1 MNKTTL
7 TTLILDAAII
17 LAVALFMFVIR
28 PWDKADKVEAD
39 YGPADELTIAAQEDG
54 GPVVPVVGDSEALDV
69 EPVEGIR
76 ITAPANAM
84 DKDREFTITAVDE
97 KTWEEAKKRV
107 EANGEEKMLFCFDLD
122 AGLGPDE
129 HLPGE
134 YTFSMDLK
142 KMGIPPILWD
152 YISVWWCS
160 GDERERYT
168 TWIEDGK
175 LVLQSDRNTLMEWVI
190 GAPIVLPIALY
201 VIDETRTE
209 GGLLKRFNKR
219 DDVCRLQLKNRYGDF
234 DIYYC
239 YKDTEY
245 ADRYEA
251 WKSRVGEFEQRKA
264 YLEKRADE
272 EYDRQM
278 KERYGEGA
286 IGWLKSWQNTYSKEA
301 IDRAAILAQ
310 LCDQDEKLWEIR
322 ELYSAPP
329 SVADIGNMLIAA
341 NKYLTEN
348 QQLNP
353 QYWTLDVYLVGYN
366 ELGATSGLVTDAYIK
381 KRKIVVN
388 YEKMLSARKVYERE
402 GKGEAMLLT
411 LTHELFHYRQHK
423 WSFLWGT
430 GIDYRTMETTAAY
443 LENSAAVYYLQR
455 GEIRTSPENLAKTL
469 ISGKFD
475 GGSSDFDPAPRENYE
490 VFGRDFNA
498 SINKLLE
505 DSDWA
510 ANSSYTY
517 ADLMDYL
524 HQKKGLEEHIKG
536 KFLLD
541 KYSMFE
547 THKQLYMSWFGITA
561 EKDFNAYVQG
571 FCVDNLER
579 IRKAQSDNN
588 VMTVHPELHTK
599 EYTVSP
605 NSPVIDATAE
615 KGNLIMRT
623 FDLKGKGK
631 EPFTAYIVRGKGCTA
646 EEVSFYTST
655 GSFDDDKKEG
665 LYFSAKNDNDY
676 SGAYFKPH
684 SLALP
689 FKIVALFQP
698 EKPVIKKVK
707 KDYILFDIPKPE
719 SVLLKNKYVT
729 GAKYIYRNANGEEMD
744 IYAPASKFGKKN
756 VKWKMEDAYKSD
768 FTLTVRW
775 VCERDGEVFESPESK
790 EAVYGAKP
798 VASENK
804 AEDSVKDKK
813 PKEEKKVEENVV
825 KHDSQ
830 EKLVEVK
837 EYKDNPF
844 ESIYYRVRPPKGAI
858 LNNNVPRLYNKG
870 NRELSPKYYVSNEMK
885 FTEENSEIEFSSKDE
900 EYVLSI
906 KSTQTKNNE
915 RDRADDSD
923 PILPDDTHYF
933 DLELYFKEDND
944 GLIMVSGKAKQN
956 SIFYK
961 KIYPYYHEIRKSKD
975 GSIIYKEAGAPEYKK
990 LDDGQGIRW
999 EKCTYEASYSFSEK
1013 TWVDGIMKSEFL
1025 IKDFKMK
1032 AVTKEHE
1039 FLSPNV
1045 ITLEWDEGKEEL
1057 EWNNDVLIRLKYKKE

>member
-7 TTLILDAAII
+7 TTIILDAAII

-84 DKDREFTITAVDE
+84 DKDREFIITAVDE

-107 EANGEEKMLFCFDLD
+107 EASGEGKMLFCFDLD

-381 KRKIVVN
+381 KRKVVVN

-524 HQKKGLEEHIKG
+524 HQKKGLEEHLKG
-536 KFLLD
+536 KFLLE

-684 SLALP
+684 SSALP

-756 VKWKMEDAYKSD
+756 VKWKMEDADKSD

-775 VCERDGEVFESPESK
+775 VCEKDGKVYESPESK

-798 VASENK
+798 VAPENK

-813 PKEEKKVEENVV
+813 PKEEKKAEEKEV

-830 EKLVEVK
+830 EKLVE
-837 EYKDNPF
+837 EERYIENPF
-844 ESIYYRVRPPKGAI
+844 ERISVSTSSLPNGAVPECKVPIKITERRANAMDLNAPNGLGRPSTY
-858 LNNNVPRLYNKG
+858 LTYDW
-870 NRELSPKYYVSNEMK
+870 K
-885 FTEENSEIEFSSKDE
+885 FTEENSEIKIASRGEG
-900 EYVLSI
+900 YLLSI
-906 KSTQTKNNE
+906 KSTQTRSISNKSMSTWLRGSPDQTYDFNIELIFNE
-915 RDRADDSD
+915 
-923 PILPDDTHYF
+923 
-933 DLELYFKEDND
+933 DL
-944 GLIMVSGKAKQN
+944 GLISGKVSQN
-956 SIFYK
+956 TVFYMG
-961 KIYPYYHEIRKSKD
+961 IEPDYYVIEKD
-975 GSIIYKEAGAPEYKK
+975 KHGDNVQRWK
-990 LDDGQGIRW
+990 DDGKGLRW
-999 EKCTYEASYSFSEK
+999 EKCTYEATYSFI
-1013 TWVDGIMKSEFL
+1013 VDNRDARHFSINDYS
-1025 IKDFKMK
+1025 MK
-1032 AVTKEHE
+1032 AITKEHE
-1039 FLSPNV
+1039 RNSPNV
-1045 ITLEWDEGKEEL
+1045 ATFEWSAGKEDL
-1057 EWNNDVLIRLKYKKE
+1057 AASYKDVMISLDKKK

>member
-7 TTLILDAAII
+7 TTIILDAAII

-84 DKDREFTITAVDE
+84 DKDREFIITAVDE

-107 EANGEEKMLFCFDLD
+107 EASGEGKMLFCFDLD

-353 QYWTLDVYLVGYN
+353 QYWTLDVYLVGYD

-381 KRKIVVN
+381 KRKVVVN

-524 HQKKGLEEHIKG
+524 HQKKGLEEHLKG
-536 KFLLD
+536 KFLLE

-684 SLALP
+684 SSALP
-689 FKIVALFQP
+689 FIIVALFQP

-756 VKWKMEDAYKSD
+756 VKWKMEDADKSD

-775 VCERDGEVFESPESK
+775 VCEKDGKVYESPESK

-798 VASENK
+798 VAPENK

-813 PKEEKKVEENVV
+813 PKEEKKAEEKEV

-830 EKLVEVK
+830 EKLVE
-837 EYKDNPF
+837 EERYIENPF
-844 ESIYYRVRPPKGAI
+844 ERISISTSSLPNGAVPECKVPIKITERRANAMDINAPNGLGRPSTY
-858 LNNNVPRLYNKG
+858 LTYDW
-870 NRELSPKYYVSNEMK
+870 K
-885 FTEENSEIEFSSKDE
+885 FTEENSEIKIASRGEG
-900 EYVLSI
+900 YLLSI
-906 KSTQTKNNE
+906 KSTQTRSISNKSMSTWLRGSPDQTYDFNIELIFNE
-915 RDRADDSD
+915 
-923 PILPDDTHYF
+923 
-933 DLELYFKEDND
+933 DL
-944 GLIMVSGKAKQN
+944 GLISGKVSQN
-956 SIFYK
+956 TVFYME
-961 KIYPYYHEIRKSKD
+961 IEPDYYVIEKD
-975 GSIIYKEAGAPEYKK
+975 KHGDNVQRWK
-990 LDDGQGIRW
+990 DDGKGLRW
-999 EKCTYEASYSFSEK
+999 EKCTYEATYSFI
-1013 TWVDGIMKSEFL
+1013 VDNRDARHFSINDYS
-1025 IKDFKMK
+1025 MK
-1032 AVTKEHE
+1032 AITKEHE
-1039 FLSPNV
+1039 RNSPNV
-1045 ITLEWDEGKEEL
+1045 ATFEWSAGKEDL
-1057 EWNNDVLIRLKYKKE
+1057 AASYKDVMISLDKKK

>member
-1 MNKTTL
+1 
-7 TTLILDAAII
+7 
-17 LAVALFMFVIR
+17 MFVIR

-39 YGPADELTIAAQEDG
+39 YGLADELTIAAQEDG

-388 YEKMLSARKVYERE
+388 YEKMLSARKVYERK

-524 HQKKGLEEHIKG
+524 HQKKGLEEHLKG

-579 IRKAQSDNN
+579 IRKAQSDNY

-615 KGNLIMRT
+615 KGDLIMRT

-744 IYAPASKFGKKN
+744 IFAPASKFGKKN
-756 VKWKMEDAYKSD
+756 VKWKMQDADKSD

-775 VCERDGEVFESPESK
+775 VCERDGEVYESPESK

-798 VASENK
+798 IAPDK
-804 AEDSVKDKK
+804 QADKK
-813 PKEEKKVEENVV
+813 ADKKKAKEEKKAKEKEVH
-825 KHDSQ
+825 HDGQ
-830 EKLVEVK
+830 EKLVEKVDFK
-837 EYKDNPF
+837 ENPF
-844 ESIYYRVRPPKGAI
+844 IVAGLDYEPP
-858 LNNNVPRLYNKG
+858 
-870 NRELSPKYYVSNEMK
+870 YYVSKQGDVGWVGVVQCEIP
-885 FTEENSEIEFSSKDE
+885 FTDKNMRFEPTTDGYRLLLHYNGDMFNSLNSYEFPYPE
-900 EYVLSI
+900 
-906 KSTQTKNNE
+906 QTH
-915 RDRADDSD
+915 D
-923 PILPDDTHYF
+923 ITV
-933 DLELYFKEDND
+933 EL
-944 GLIMVSGKAKQN
+944 L
-956 SIFYK
+956 
-961 KIYPYYHEIRKSKD
+961 
-975 GSIIYKEAGAPEYKK
+975 
-990 LDDGQGIRW
+990 LD
-999 EKCTYEASYSFSEK
+999 
-1013 TWVDGIMKSEFL
+1013 
-1025 IKDFKMK
+1025 
-1032 AVTKEHE
+1032 
-1039 FLSPNV
+1039 
-1045 ITLEWDEGKEEL
+1045 EEL
-1057 EWNNDVLIRLKYKKE
+1057 ELIAGTISHKADFTMNPYKRDKPDFRLPCQYELNSSVRVSSQWSGVSGYGLKQTNAWYVEGMGNTDNSYYKVYEMELSDVTGMATLGKISKKDQRGRPQEHYVEHYSPTLTSPDDGTPLFRRCQLTCIVKESYFQTLRDYEKRRYNLI